1 MTHQEMYQQLKL
13 IDPLTLEGIKQLLSE
28 ESAVNRETYLKAIDQ
43 QNVTPMDYLVCAV
56 CEDDCDNGRINRRS
70 INYSIANSH
79 SVFRVSSLFRN
90 DYYTFIAN
98 LPLELIS
105 YLPDNIAT
113 RLKNKARKLE
123 VENRTKQLQLNEFSY
138 QMFKAQLEMAKRK
151 LGGNEA
157 VAQIQKLPN
166 PTSQQEKEYYD
177 KFIALFWD
185 NLPKKSI
192 QLCDTIIDKNKNT
205 NFSPIK
211 QIYLSKLE
219 ETTFSTSEVYI
230 SLFDYQII
238 ARQHSISVL
247 EVLYTD
253 KYSEHHNWVSGVPK
267 ATPLTQV
274 QLEMTV
280 SQVLVLDYLI
290 HFIQP
295 EGCSCFT
302 KMKSHLME
310 ELAKPIYKD
319 KLQALLPQM
328 QTSYTTALN
337 TIKDM
342 NGLIS
347 VHN

>member
-1 MTHQEMYQQLKL
+1 MTLQEIYQQLKL
-13 IDPLTLEGIKQLLSE
+13 TDPLTHKDIKQLLSE
-28 ESAVNRETYLKAIDQ
+28 IPSTNREAYLKAIDK
-43 QNVTPMDYLVCAV
+43 QNPTPIDYLVCAV
-56 CEDDCDNGRINRRS
+56 CEHDYYADRAYRDS
-70 INYSIANSH
+70 TS
-79 SVFRVSSLFRN
+79 SVFRTVSRNLSL
-90 DYYTFIAN
+90 YAFIQN

-105 YLPDNIAT
+105 YLPDDIAT
-113 RLKNKARKLE
+113 KVKNKARKLE
-123 VENRTKQLQLNEFSY
+123 VENSTKQLQLNEFSY

-151 LGGNEA
+151 PSGNEA

-230 SLFDYQII
+230 SLSDYQII

-247 EVLYTD
+247 EVLYTNR
-253 KYSEHHNWVSGVPK
+253 YSEHHNWVSGVPK

-295 EGCSCFT
+295 EGCPCFT

-342 NGLIS
+342 NALIS